1 MKIDNIIGMHVYT
14 DTGERLGVKEFINQ
28 PKVGYEVTNAPMGYR
43 AIPSGEDSC
52 SV

>member
-14 DTGERLGVKEFINQ
+14 DTGKRLGVKEFVNI
-28 PKVGYEVTNAPMGYR
+28 PKVGHQVEGETGGYKS
-43 AIPSGEDSC
+43 IPVGETSC